1 MTLETKVKSFFLIRE
16 DKSRQDIL
24 YITMQ
29 KLSRRRKKSRQG
41 IAIKTGGHYSTD
53 LIKSINNR
61 VDQITNARLA
71 PPIPSLTTDQLLI
84 SLNTKIQSTCTKSSD
99 QLRRLQRIFGGGTS
113 YWCLIYAYELPPSC
127 SLVLFRPFFRN
138 PWPFSQRAEK

>member
-1 MTLETKVKSFFLIRE
+1 
-16 DKSRQDIL
+16 
-24 YITMQ
+24 MQ

-61 VDQITNARLA
+61 VDQITNERLA

-99 QLRRLQRIFGGGTS
+99 QLRQLQRIFGGGTNK
-113 YWCLIYAYELPPSC
+113 ELNPSEFKNKVAKLGIGLTQQQC
-127 SLVLFRPFFRN
+127 NDLF
-138 PWPFSQRAEK
+138 QRIDVE